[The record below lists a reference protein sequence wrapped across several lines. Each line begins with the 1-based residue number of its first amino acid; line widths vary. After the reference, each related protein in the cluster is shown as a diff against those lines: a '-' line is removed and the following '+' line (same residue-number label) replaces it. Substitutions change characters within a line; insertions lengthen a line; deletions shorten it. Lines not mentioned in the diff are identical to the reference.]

1 MKNPILTYDSGF
13 GGLSVL
19 RHVLAAFPEADHLY
33 VADDQVFP
41 IGEWQDAPLIAH
53 CVGTIG
59 ALIAAH
65 DPRLVV
71 IACNTAST
79 LILPPLRAAF
89 DLPFVGTVPAIK
101 PAASETETGMV
112 SVLATPGT
120 VRRDY
125 TRALMQTF
133 ASHCDVTLVG
143 ARHLAVLAE
152 AYLANGQVD
161 EAAVAAETAPCFQ
174 SKGDKRTDVI
184 VLACTHYPLLLPVL
198 EAVAPWP
205 VKWIDP
211 APAIARRVRSLLPV
225 FQGGTGER
233 RFIMTSGADF
243 PASAAQITAFP
254 APAAAALG

>member
-19 RHVLAAFPEADHLY
+19 RHVLHAFPQADHLY
-33 VADDQVFP
+33 VADDLVFP
-41 IGEWQDAPLIAH
+41 IGEWQDAPLIDH
-53 CVGTIG
+53 CVATIG
-59 ALIAAH
+59 ALIALH

-125 TRALMQTF
+125 TRALMQDF
-133 ASHCDVTLVG
+133 ASHCNVTLVG
-143 ARHLAVLAE
+143 ACGLAVLAE
-152 AYLANGQVD
+152 AYLRDGRVD
-161 EAAVAAETAPCFQ
+161 EAAVAAEIAPCFETR
-174 SKGDKRTDVI
+174 GDSRTDVI

-198 EAVAPWP
+198 KAVAPWP

-211 APAIARRVRSLLPV
+211 APAIARRVQSLLPHLE
-225 FQGGTGER
+225 GGTGQR
-233 RFIMTSGADF
+233 RFIMTSGAEF
-243 PASAAQITAFP
+243 PAKAAQIVAIP
-254 APAAAALG
+254 ALADPGLG